1 MFAKNHPRK
10 FEFIRTLLKDHD
22 DRQPN
27 ESELYGLTTFFL
39 FFFLTMFKITFVRVT
54 CSTFQKA
61 LSQRN
66 ILIKEFFSLSFPEDE
81 VTGDQ
86 EIIDV
91 SLPV

>member
-27 ESELYGLTTFFL
+27 ESELYGFTTFFL

>member
-27 ESELYGLTTFFL
+27 ESELYGFTTFFL

-66 ILIKEFFSLSFPEDE
+66 ILIKEFFFSILSRR
-81 VTGDQ
+81 
-86 EIIDV
+86 
-91 SLPV
+91 

>member
-1 MFAKNHPRK
+1 MFAKNHPRR
-10 FEFIRTLLKDHD
+10 FEFRTLLKDHD
-22 DRQPN
+22 DQQPYK
-27 ESELYGLTTFFL
+27 SELYGFTTFFL
-39 FFFLTMFKITFVRVT
+39 FFFPTMFKITFVRVT

-61 LSQRN
+61 LSHRN
-66 ILIKEFFSLSFPEDE
+66 NLTKEFFSLSFSEDE

>member
-10 FEFIRTLLKDHD
+10 FDFRTLLKDHD
-22 DRQPN
+22 DQQPY
-27 ESELYGLTTFFL
+27 ESELYGFVTFFL

-54 CSTFQKA
+54 YSTFQKA
-61 LSQRN
+61 LSHKN
-66 ILIKEFFSLSFPEDE
+66 NLIKVFFSLSFPEDE
-81 VTGDQ
+81 VTGGQ